1 MDVEYNTRM
10 FFDLQ
15 KSITTDVKFIDKI
28 SRIQQEMQ
36 KAAEA
41 NDDDTFRHYQ
51 VLLLRACD
59 YNPSLLVPYFFPK
72 YPNDKPMTF
81 WSRPHAFSMMA
92 FIPNGTLT
100 IQASRQIGK
109 CVSGQTEM
117 TIMDTKTKNKNIQTI
132 EDLFNEARQKH
143 VSGDDKAMDD

>member
-1 MDVEYNTRM
+1 MDCEYQTQM

-15 KSITTDVKFIDKI
+15 KSITTDVKFIEKI
-28 SRIQQEMQ
+28 SKIQTELQ
-36 KAAEA
+36 KAADA
-41 NDDDTFRHYQ
+41 GDDDAFRHYQ

-109 CVSGQTEM
+109 CVDKETKLNCKVSENNRVM
-117 TIMDTKTKNKNIQTI
+117 TIQ
-132 EDLFNEARQKH
+132 ELFENAKQQSK
-143 VSGDDKAMDD
+143 K

>member
-1 MDVEYNTRM
+1 MEGEFHTQM

-15 KSITTDVKFIDKI
+15 KSITTDVAFIEKI
-28 SRIQQEMQ
+28 RKIQHDMQ
-36 KAAEA
+36 LAADA
-41 NDDDTFRHYQ
+41 NDDEAFRHHQ
-51 VLLLRACD
+51 LLLLRACD

-109 CVSGQTEM
+109 CVDGNTS
-117 TIMDTKTKNKNIQTI
+117 IKTKHKNEITTQTLKG
-132 EDLFNEARQKH
+132 LFDEAKEKVHGNNQT
-143 VSGDDKAMDD
+143 VDD

>member
-1 MDVEYNTRM
+1 MDYKPYQGM

-15 KSITTDVKFIDKI
+15 KQLTTDPVYIQKI
-28 SRIQQEMQ
+28 ENIQRNLQ

-41 NDDDTFRHYQ
+41 KDDEAFRYYQ
-51 VLLLRACD
+51 LQLLRACD
-59 YNPSLLVPYFFPK
+59 YNASLLVPYFFPK

-92 FIPNGTLT
+92 FIPNGSLV

-109 CVSGQTEM
+109 CVVKETKLNCKVAENEQVM
-117 TIMDTKTKNKNIQTI
+117 TIEQLFEYAKNSSQESSK
-132 EDLFNEARQKH
+132 
-143 VSGDDKAMDD
+143 

>member
-1 MDVEYNTRM
+1 MDCEYQTQM

-15 KSITTDVKFIDKI
+15 KNITTDVKFIEKI
-28 SRIQQEMQ
+28 SKIQIELQ
-36 KAAEA
+36 KAADA
-41 NDDDTFRHYQ
+41 GDDDAFRHYQ

-109 CVSGQTEM
+109 CIHSETRLKTRSQNGEM
-117 TIMDTKTKNKNIQTI
+117 GEETIEQIFENAKQKNK
-132 EDLFNEARQKH
+132 
-143 VSGDDKAMDD
+143 